1 VSREGDAPAPD
12 VGVAAAHVRRALPAT
27 PRVAVVLGSGLG
39 HLADRLEQAVTIEF
53 DSIPGLPPSTVPG
66 HAGRFAFGSLEG
78 SPVLLQAGRY
88 HAYEGHP
95 MEVVV
100 APVRILARLG
110 VETLVLTN
118 AVGGIRPTLGSGDLV
133 LIEDHINLM
142 FRSPLVGPVV
152 ESESRF
158 PDMSA
163 AYDPRLRE
171 LALRV
176 ATERGVPL
184 SRGVYA
190 GVLGPQYETSAEV
203 RMLTRLGAD
212 VVGMSTVPEV
222 IVARAL
228 GLRCVAFS
236 MVTNQAT
243 GIGAEPISHEE
254 VLEVGRRAGPRLG
267 DLIAP
272 LLAALDAQSTGTK

>member
-1 VSREGDAPAPD
+1 VSREGGARAPD
-12 VGVAAAHVRRALPAT
+12 VGVAAAHLRRALPAT

-39 HLADRLEQAVTIEF
+39 HLADRLEHAVSVEF
-53 DSIPGLPPSTVPG
+53 GSIPGLPPSTVPG
-66 HAGRFAFGSLEG
+66 HAGRFVFGSLEG

-118 AVGGIRPTLGSGDLV
+118 AAGGIRPTFGPGDLV
-133 LIEDHINLM
+133 LIEDHINFM

-163 AYDPRLRE
+163 PYDPRLRD

-176 ATERGVPL
+176 AAERGMPL

-190 GVLGPQYETSAEV
+190 GVLGPQFETAAEV
-203 RMLTRLGAD
+203 RMLARLGAD

-222 IVARAL
+222 VVAGAL
-228 GLRCVAFS
+228 GLPCVAFS
-236 MVTNQAT
+236 MVTNHAT

-254 VLEVGRRAGPRLG
+254 VLEVGGRAGLRLG

-272 LLAALDAQSTGTK
+272 LVAALEAQSTGTK

>member
-1 VSREGDAPAPD
+1 
-12 VGVAAAHVRRALPAT
+12 
-27 PRVAVVLGSGLG
+27 
-39 HLADRLEQAVTIEF
+39 
-53 DSIPGLPPSTVPG
+53 
-66 HAGRFAFGSLEG
+66 
-78 SPVLLQAGRY
+78 
-88 HAYEGHP
+88 

-190 GVLGPQYETSAEV
+190 GVLGPQYETAAEV
-203 RMLTRLGAD
+203 RMLARLGAD

-222 IVARAL
+222 TVARAL

>member
-1 VSREGDAPAPD
+1 VSRKGGAPAPD
-12 VGVAAAHVRRALPAT
+12 IGVAAAHLRRALPAT

-39 HLADRLEQAVTIEF
+39 HLADRLEHAVAIEF
-53 DSIPGLPPSTVPG
+53 GSVPGLPPSTAPG
-66 HAGRFAFGSLEG
+66 HAGRFVFGSLEG

-118 AVGGIRPTLGSGDLV
+118 AAGGIRPTLVPGDLV
-133 LIEDHINLM
+133 LIEDHINFM

-163 AYDPRLRE
+163 PYDPRLRD

-176 ATERGVPL
+176 AAERGLPL
-184 SRGVYA
+184 SRGIYA
-190 GVLGPQYETSAEV
+190 GVLGPQFETAAEV
-203 RMLTRLGAD
+203 RMLARLGAD

-222 IVARAL
+222 IVAGAL

-236 MVTNQAT
+236 MVTNHAT
-243 GIGAEPISHEE
+243 GIGTEPISHEE
-254 VLEVGRRAGPRLG
+254 VLEVGGRAGLRLG
-267 DLIAP
+267 DLIAQ
-272 LLAALDAQSTGTK
+272 LLAALEAQSTGTK